1 MKLSKR
7 EILLLLLLA
16 FLLLFVVGV
25 QWILLPTYQQYQ
37 DDQQQMVLLEASHT
51 SLQRQVANSEAV
63 MTRLGEAQVEAA
75 ALASQYEAIMANY
88 DADHYLYDLM
98 EAHRLT
104 ARALEIA
111 DLAERAEI
119 TYMPGGQLFADAS
132 VDLAELAYTPIE
144 ATVMMVELEGTWQQ
158 IFESMTAVDT
168 HPSRIRIAGFELED
182 PSSHQDGVI
191 VKGTAQFI
199 IYYAKQ

>member
-25 QWILLPTYQQYQ
+25 QRIFLPAYQQYQ
-37 DDQQQMVLLEASHT
+37 DDQQQIVLLEASHT
-51 SLQRQVANSEAV
+51 SLKRQVAQSEAV

-75 ALASQYEAIMANY
+75 ALASQFEAIMANY

-98 EAHRLT
+98 EAHHLT
-104 ARALEIA
+104 ARTLEIA
-111 DLAERAEI
+111 DPAEQAAM
-119 TYMPGGQLFADAS
+119 TYTPGGQLLADIN
-132 VDLAELAYTPIE
+132 VDLEELAYTPIE
-144 ATVMMVELEGTWQQ
+144 ATVMLVELEGTWQH
-158 IFESMTAVDT
+158 IFDFLTAVDT

-182 PSSHQDGVI
+182 PSNRQDGTI
-191 VKGTAQFI
+191 IKGTAQFI
-199 IYYAKQ
+199 IYYAQQ